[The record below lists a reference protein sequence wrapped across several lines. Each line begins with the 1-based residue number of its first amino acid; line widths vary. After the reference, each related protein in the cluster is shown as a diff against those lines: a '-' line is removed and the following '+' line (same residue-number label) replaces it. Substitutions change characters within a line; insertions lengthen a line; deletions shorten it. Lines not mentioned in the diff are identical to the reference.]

1 MPDASHPSSRDC
13 KGQAL
18 AQYEACF
25 ARGSSLEESPV
36 TLGQAGAGSQ
46 QAKLQQ
52 EATATGKVW
61 LQVVFE
67 LLGRLRAVLHH
78 ATTPLSRKVA
88 SVQVGLPR
96 ASWRW
101 SHL

>member
-46 QAKLQQ
+46 QG
-52 EATATGKVW
+52 EAPAGGNCNRESLAT
-61 LQVVFE
+61 
-67 LLGRLRAVLHH
+67 R
-78 ATTPLSRKVA
+78 
-88 SVQVGLPR
+88 SV
-96 ASWRW
+96 
-101 SHL
+101 